1 MYPPAIG
8 PVTDPGIR
16 RQSFGAV
23 GSTNDLAF
31 EAAASGD
38 TGNLW
43 ITAERQTAGR
53 GRQGRDWISEPGN
66 LYASLLLPCVA
77 DISVIAQV
85 PLVAAVALCDGL
97 EGVCG
102 PAGAGRF
109 TIKWPNDLLL
119 DGQKIAGILAE
130 SRIAGGS
137 RAVVTGFGVN
147 CAHGPDIADYPAT
160 SLAAGGMPVA
170 PDDLFLA
177 LAEAMASRMTQWD
190 NGRGFLDIRTS
201 WLSRAA
207 RLDQPI
213 AVNQPGQ
220 TVSGRFG
227 GIDFDGRLILI
238 GSSGEMVISAGDV
251 FFPEMNENGENA

>member
-1 MYPPAIG
+1 MHPPAIE
-8 PVTDPGIR
+8 PVTDRGYR

-43 ITAERQTAGR
+43 VTGERQTAGR
-53 GRQGRDWISEPGN
+53 GRQGRDWVSEPGN
-66 LYASLLLPCVA
+66 LYASLLLPAVT
-77 DISVIAQV
+77 DISVIAQL
-85 PLVAAVALCDGL
+85 PLVAAVAICDGL

-119 DGQKIAGILAE
+119 DGHKVAGILAE
-130 SRIAGGS
+130 SRLSGGLQ
-137 RAVVTGFGVN
+137 AVVIGFGVN
-147 CAHGPDIADYPAT
+147 CALAPDLADTHAT

-177 LAEAMASRMTQWD
+177 LAEAMADRMTQWD
-190 NGRGFLDIRTS
+190 DGNGFLAIRTS

-213 AVNQPGQ
+213 VVKLPRQ
-220 TVSGRFG
+220 TVTGRFG
-227 GIDFDGRLILI
+227 GIDFDGRLVLN
-238 GSSGEMVISAGDV
+238 GPSGEMVISAGDV
-251 FFPEMNENGENA
+251 FFSRDEKE